1 MARREQE
8 AHQKRGA
15 AAREAAELRA
25 AADKAAKDSQVL
37 HKHLDLLR
45 ASRRDA
51 GRQMEADRQRYQ
63 QHLAQLRAQLAAY
76 EQHLAHG
83 AAAVEA

>member
-1 MARREQE
+1 MAKGEQE
-8 AHQKRGA
+8 AQQKSAA

-51 GRQMEADRQRYQ
+51 GHQMEADRQRYQ
-63 QHLAQLRAQLAAY
+63 QHLAHLRAQLAAF
-76 EQHLAHG
+76 EQHLADG
-83 AAAVEA
+83 AAAEA